1 MRSSPPAFRPSFDA
15 GSRGSTFAAAN
26 AALNPSFLI
35 SVLSV
40 PATTITFQFSDG
52 QPAQT
57 HVAAAGES
65 VLDVALNNG
74 IQLQHN
80 CGGVCGCSTCHIYV
94 NAGGDNLPEISD
106 KEEDFIDRA
115 ENPRINSRLA
125 CQCVVEP
132 DMQLVVSIPPQH
144 FLGH

>member
-1 MRSSPPAFRPSFDA
+1 MLLPS
-15 GSRGSTFAAAN
+15 
-26 AALNPSFLI
+26 
-35 SVLSV
+35 
-40 PATTITFQFSDG
+40 TIIFQFQDG

-57 HVAAAGES
+57 HVGASGES

-80 CGGVCGCSTCHIYV
+80 CGGVCGCSTCHVYIDR
-94 NAGGDNLPEISD
+94 GGNELPEISD

-115 ENPRINSRLA
+115 INPRINSRLA
-125 CQCVVEP
+125 CQCVLPNASLE
-132 DMQLVVSIPPQH
+132 VVVTLPPQH

>member
-1 MRSSPPAFRPSFDA
+1 VFFS
-15 GSRGSTFAAAN
+15 
-26 AALNPSFLI
+26 SFLPLA
-35 SVLSV
+35 LSV
-40 PATTITFQFSDG
+40 SATTITFQLSDG

-57 HVAAAGES
+57 HVAAPGES

-80 CGGVCGCSTCHIYV
+80 CGGVCGCSTCHIYID
-94 NAGGDNLPEISD
+94 AGGDNLPEISD

-125 CQCVVEP
+125 CQCMVEAA
-132 DMQLVVSIPPQH
+132 MQLVVTVPPQH

>member
-1 MRSSPPAFRPSFDA
+1 MRSLRPAFRPSFDA
-15 GSRGSTFAAAN
+15 GAEPSTFAAAN
-26 AALNPSFLI
+26 AAYCSSFLI
-35 SVLSV
+35 PVLSV
-40 PATTITFQFSDG
+40 SAITITFQFDDG

-57 HVAAAGES
+57 HVAASGES

-94 NAGGDNLPEISD
+94 NAGGNDLPEISD

-125 CQCVVEP
+125 CQCVVEQ

>member
-1 MRSSPPAFRPSFDA
+1 MRSSRPVSRRSFDA
-15 GSRGSTFAAAN
+15 GSGRSTFAVASAAYYSSY
-26 AALNPSFLI
+26 SFL
-35 SVLSV
+35 VLSV
-40 PATTITFQFSDG
+40 SATTITFQFNDG

-57 HVAAAGES
+57 HVAASGES

-80 CGGVCGCSTCHIYV
+80 CGGVCGCSTCHIYI
-94 NAGGDNLPEISD
+94 NAGGDDLPEISD

-125 CQCVVEP
+125 CQCVVER
-132 DMQLVVSIPPQH
+132 DMQLVVTIPPQH

>member
-1 MRSSPPAFRPSFDA
+1 MAVNPAYYSSY
-15 GSRGSTFAAAN
+15 
-26 AALNPSFLI
+26 SFL
-35 SVLSV
+35 VLSV
-40 PATTITFQFSDG
+40 SATTISFQFNDG

-57 HVAAAGES
+57 HGAAPGES

-80 CGGVCGCSTCHIYV
+80 CGGVCGCSTCHIYI
-94 NAGGDNLPEISD
+94 NSGGDDLPEISD

-125 CQCVVEP
+125 CQCVVDR
-132 DMQLVVSIPPQH
+132 DMQLVITIPPQH

>member
-1 MRSSPPAFRPSFDA
+1 MRSSRPAFRPSFDA
-15 GSRGSTFAAAN
+15 GAGGSTFATAN
-26 AALNPSFLI
+26 AVYFSTYPLL
-35 SVLSV
+35 VLSV
-40 PATTITFQFSDG
+40 SATTITFQFNDG

-57 HVAAAGES
+57 HVAAPGES

-80 CGGVCGCSTCHIYV
+80 CGGVCGCSTCHIYI
-94 NAGGDNLPEISD
+94 NAGADDLPEISD

-125 CQCVVEP
+125 CQCVVER

>member
-1 MRSSPPAFRPSFDA
+1 MAS
-15 GSRGSTFAAAN
+15 
-26 AALNPSFLI
+26 I
-35 SVLSV
+35 
-40 PATTITFQFSDG
+40 ITFQFQNG
-52 QPAQT
+52 QPAQA
-57 HVAAAGES
+57 HVAAPGES

-94 NAGGDNLPEISD
+94 NQGADALPDISD

-115 ENPRINSRLA
+115 VNPRINSRLA
-125 CQCVVEP
+125 CQCVLPLTDLELHV
-132 DMQLVVSIPPQH
+132 LIPTQN

>member
-1 MRSSPPAFRPSFDA
+1 MRSSRPAFRPSFDA
-15 GSRGSTFAAAN
+15 GAGGSTFAAAN
-26 AALNPSFLI
+26 AVFYSTYKLL
-35 SVLSV
+35 VLSV
-40 PATTITFQFSDG
+40 SATTITFQFNDG

-57 HVAAAGES
+57 HVAASGES

-80 CGGVCGCSTCHIYV
+80 CGGVCGCSTCHIYI
-94 NAGGDNLPEISD
+94 NAGGDDLPEISD

-125 CQCVVEP
+125 CQCVVEK
-132 DMQLVVSIPPQH
+132 DMQLVVTIPPQH

>member
-1 MRSSPPAFRPSFDA
+1 MPEPGRVPLRRQTLPITR
-15 GSRGSTFAAAN
+15 
-26 AALNPSFLI
+26 FLI
-35 SVLSV
+35 PVLST
-40 PATTITFQFSDG
+40 PATTITFQFDDG

-57 HVAAAGES
+57 HVAASGES

-80 CGGVCGCSTCHIYV
+80 CGGVCGCSTCHVYI

-125 CQCVVEP
+125 CQCVVVA
-132 DMQLVVSIPPQH
+132 DMQLVVAIPPQH

>member
-1 MRSSPPAFRPSFDA
+1 M
-15 GSRGSTFAAAN
+15 
-26 AALNPSFLI
+26 LL
-35 SVLSV
+35 VLSV
-40 PATTITFQFSDG
+40 PATTITFKLSDG
-52 QPAQT
+52 QPVQT
-57 HVAAAGES
+57 HVAAPGES

-80 CGGVCGCSTCHIYV
+80 CGGVCGCSTCHVYI
-94 NAGGDNLPEISD
+94 NAGGDDLPEISD

-125 CQCVVEP
+125 CQCVVEAN
-132 DMQLVVSIPPQH
+132 MQLVVTVPPQH

>member
-1 MRSSPPAFRPSFDA
+1 MSFFAF
-15 GSRGSTFAAAN
+15 
-26 AALNPSFLI
+26 SFL
-35 SVLSV
+35 VLSV
-40 PATTITFQFSDG
+40 PATTITFLLSDG

-57 HVAAAGES
+57 HVAAPGES

-94 NAGGDNLPEISD
+94 NTGGDNLPEISD

-132 DMQLVVSIPPQH
+132 DMQLVVTVPLQH

>member
-1 MRSSPPAFRPSFDA
+1 MN
-15 GSRGSTFAAAN
+15 TIN
-26 AALNPSFLI
+26 
-35 SVLSV
+35 
-40 PATTITFQFSDG
+40 ITFQFQDG

-57 HVAAAGES
+57 HVAAEGES
-65 VLDVALNNG
+65 VLDVALNND

-94 NAGGDNLPEISD
+94 LQGDDELPEISD

-115 ENPRINSRLA
+115 VNPRINSRLA
-125 CQCVVEP
+125 CQCVVQAGGN
-132 DMQLVVSIPPQH
+132 DLVVLMPPQD

>member
-1 MRSSPPAFRPSFDA
+1 MYY
-15 GSRGSTFAAAN
+15 STYP
-26 AALNPSFLI
+26 LL
-35 SVLSV
+35 VLSV
-40 PATTITFQFSDG
+40 SATTITFQFNDG

-80 CGGVCGCSTCHIYV
+80 CGGVCGCSTCHIYI
-94 NAGGDNLPEISD
+94 NAGGDELPEISD

-125 CQCVVEP
+125 CQCVVEA
-132 DMQLVVSIPPQH
+132 DMQLVVTIPPQH

>member
-1 MRSSPPAFRPSFDA
+1 MAPFILAS
-15 GSRGSTFAAAN
+15 
-26 AALNPSFLI
+26 
-35 SVLSV
+35 
-40 PATTITFQFSDG
+40 TITFQFQNG
-52 QPAQT
+52 QPAIT
-57 HVAAAGES
+57 HVAAPGES

-94 NAGGDNLPEISD
+94 DQGGNELPDISD

-115 ENPRINSRLA
+115 VNPRLNSRLA
-125 CQCVVEP
+125 CQCVLGSI
-132 DMQLVVSIPPQH
+132 DLQMVVTIPPQD